1 MMLAMM
7 AAVGKNVGYRNSNI
21 STLKALVISHLKRY
35 SAAKYQMLA
44 MLAIGRSLKYSL
56 SWKITNHNLPLYTP
70 QKPDIFIII
79 KENPG
84 LSASWIGLKSIN
96 KKKFISQ
103 HCQQLSKHTISVW
116 LKGIYRYISC
126 AYISANTYLH
136 VPTKEESC
144 LFSL

>member
-1 MMLAMM
+1 MLAMM

-21 STLKALVISHLKRY
+21 YTLKELVISRLKRY

-44 MLAIGRSLKYSL
+44 MLAIERSLKYSF
-56 SWKITNHNLPLYTP
+56 SWKIRNYNLRRCTQ

-84 LSASWIGLKSIN
+84 LSTSWIGLKSIDE
-96 KKKFISQ
+96 KTFLSQ
-103 HCQQLSKHTISVW
+103 HCQQLSKYTISIW
-116 LKGIYRYISC
+116 LKGVYRYISC

-136 VPTKEESC
+136 VPTEEKSC

>member
-1 MMLAMM
+1 MLAMM

-21 STLKALVISHLKRY
+21 SILKAFVISHLKRY
-35 SAAKYQMLA
+35 SAAKCQMLA
-44 MLAIGRSLKYSL
+44 MLAIERSLKYSL
-56 SWKITNHNLPLYTP
+56 SRKITNHNLPPCSP

-84 LSASWIGLKSIN
+84 LCASWIGLKSVG
-96 KKKFISQ
+96 KKTFISQ
-103 HCQQLSKHTISVW
+103 HCQQLSKYTISIW
-116 LKGIYRYISC
+116 LKGVYRYISC

-136 VPTKEESC
+136 VPTEEESC